1 MNTSK
6 LPEVELKLP
15 VSVLGKDT
23 IHAIQAGVLYGYTG
37 LVKGMLEA
45 IQVETGLPFTVV
57 ATGGLSSI
65 LTTLE
70 GTFDTVD
77 RNLTLD
83 GLRLIT
89 ETNR

>member
-1 MNTSK
+1 
-6 LPEVELKLP
+6 
-15 VSVLGKDT
+15 
-23 IHAIQAGVLYGYTG
+23 
-37 LVKGMLEA
+37 MLEA
-45 IQVETGLPFTVV
+45 IQAETGLSFTVV

-89 ETNR
+89 EANR